1 MSSDQ
6 NPCDIPL
13 YWLVN
18 RDPYIGL
25 LKSLSLSLYI
35 YISSLIYSLHN
46 QGQLVTAKM
55 IFTLETNSGFNPW
68 RSMVGRWFF
77 GGDGLL

>member
-1 MSSDQ
+1 MLKTLEPKWLRSDQ

-25 LKSLSLSLYI
+25 VKSLYI
-35 YISSLIYSLHN
+35 YMGSISSLIYSLHN
-46 QGQLVTAKM
+46 QGQLVTAQM
-55 IFTLETNSGFNPW
+55 IFTLETNSGFNP
-68 RSMVGRWFF
+68 
-77 GGDGLL
+77 